1 MQINTGLVI
10 HQRTVEG
17 AQRAPPEQECRHLG
31 ESDDKVA
38 MGNTC
43 AGVKRR
49 AASEGRGRRI
59 VPLRVRGRKSQ
70 EGGIKA
76 VGRSA
81 ASSPFTAVK

>member
-1 MQINTGLVI
+1 MQINRGLVI

-17 AQRAPPEQECRHLG
+17 AQRAPAEQECRHLG
-31 ESDDKVA
+31 ESDGKVA

-43 AGVKRR
+43 AGVNRR
-49 AASEGRGRRI
+49 AASVGRGRRI